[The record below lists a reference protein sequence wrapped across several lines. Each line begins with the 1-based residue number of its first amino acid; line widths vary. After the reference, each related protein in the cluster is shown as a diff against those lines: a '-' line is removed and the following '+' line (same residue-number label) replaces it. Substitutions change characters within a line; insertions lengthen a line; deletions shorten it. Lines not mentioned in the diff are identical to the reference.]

1 MFCKKHVCLTV
12 CLVLLAGVAAWAQ
25 SGAVPARKDGKPDNS
40 LYRQMVAKI
49 KAGDSTVDFVQFRAA
64 YLDWI
69 LDECNVSDAPDR
81 DKMVEAF
88 EAKDYKAA
96 IPKALAVLEYE
107 YANRGLHSAI
117 SIAYRETGDAEKEK
131 FHSEIA
137 KKLFDGLL
145 KSGDGLTPKTAYRV
159 HSIREEYQ
167 VMGALGYKVASQSL
181 VFDKEYG
188 TFDVLSGKNDAGK
201 SGSFY
206 FNITDVWVGS
216 TSSRPCKQVK

>member
-25 SGAVPARKDGKPDNS
+25 SGTVPARKDGKPDTS

-107 YANRGLHSAI
+107 YAIRGLHSAI
-117 SIAYRETGDAEKEK
+117 
-131 FHSEIA
+131 
-137 KKLFDGLL
+137 
-145 KSGDGLTPKTAYRV
+145 
-159 HSIREEYQ
+159 
-167 VMGALGYKVASQSL
+167 
-181 VFDKEYG
+181 
-188 TFDVLSGKNDAGK
+188 
-201 SGSFY
+201 
-206 FNITDVWVGS
+206 
-216 TSSRPCKQVK
+216 